1 MQQYITYYENWV
13 RREASWYIS
22 LIETLKNFTLFYP
35 GSYNETL
42 LETEAIRAFL
52 DVISLYHNAILDR
65 YRGLTSTLHC
75 KKETIWTKRCK
86 NFLMFF
92 EPTQVLLEMFA
103 IRSSTG
109 KLELVPTKNAKH
121 VDQLKEKWTI
131 ILMVEMIKSVCRL
144 CLLYN
149 NDGKIVLPLT
159 ATEIAQMKR
168 EKIVKEVKKKGK
180 EPQNAD
186 PFQDLKMMYL
196 QNGRVGCN
204 SDQNTNQPM
213 DLRSSIR
220 RHGHYVKFVPC
231 KKDDWVPTHTE
242 VMSEVIYIMRPV
254 IHVASRITC
263 EPGSWKPFFL
273 SIFIDVVSK
282 LWAKKFKPMTAG
294 AEEATRRMIKY
305 LWYFVQSPFFD
316 HYTIIPLKNIVNI
329 LNRLPLVG
337 PLFSSI
343 MDLGIA
349 MQSLYFYTSAS

>member
-1 MQQYITYYENWV
+1 MQQYITYYEDWV

-35 GSYNETL
+35 GNYNETL

-52 DVISLYHNAILDR
+52 DVISLYHNSILGR

-75 KKETIWTKRCK
+75 KTQTIWTKRCK
-86 NFLMFF
+86 NLLMVF

-103 IRSSTG
+103 IRYYTG
-109 KLELVPTKNAKH
+109 KLELVPTKKVKY

-131 ILMVEMIKSVCRL
+131 ILMVEMIKSLCRL

-149 NDGKIVLPLT
+149 NEGKIVLPLT
-159 ATEIAQMKR
+159 ATEIAQMTR
-168 EKIVKEVKKKGK
+168 ETIVKEVKKEGQK
-180 EPQNAD
+180 PQDTD

-196 QNGRVGCN
+196 QNGRVGYD
-204 SDQNTNQPM
+204 SNQITDRPM

-220 RHGHYVKFVPC
+220 RHGHYIKSVPS
-231 KKDDWVPTHTE
+231 KDHWVPTHTE

-254 IHVASRITC
+254 IHVASRIAC
-263 EPGSWKPFFL
+263 ESGSWKPFFL
-273 SIFIDVVSK
+273 SIFIDIVSK

-294 AEEATRRMIKY
+294 AEEATRRMVKY

-316 HYTIIPLKNIVNI
+316 RYTIIPVKNIVN
-329 LNRLPLVG
+329 LLGRLPLIG